1 MKKIFNQDDFMS
13 ANLAAMEH
21 FQSVA
26 ETALNAVESLASL
39 NLNIAREHCDKAAAH
54 SKALMSA
61 KTPQEVATLTV
72 ETAKPTAEN
81 AITYSKQVY
90 EISTGAAQEIGTL
103 LKNQFSKVQ
112 ESVKEA
118 TEAMIKSAPFGSD
131 VALAA
136 MKQAEAAASKAY
148 DNLNDAV
155 NKAKEIAEVNMANV
169 TKAAGAAAPKARK
182 AAAK

>member
-1 MKKIFNQDDFMS
+1 MKKTFNQDEIMS

-39 NLNIAREHCDKAAAH
+39 NLNIAREHCDNAAAH

-72 ETAKPTAEN
+72 ETAKPSAEK
-81 AITYSKQVY
+81 AVSYSKQVY
-90 EISTGAAQEIGTL
+90 EISTGAAQEIGNL
-103 LKNQFSKVQ
+103 FKNQFSKVQ
-112 ESVKEA
+112 DAMKEA
-118 TEAMIKSAPFGSD
+118 AEAMIKSAPFGSD

-136 MKQAEAAASKAY
+136 MKQAEAAAAKAY

-155 NKAKEIAEVNMANV
+155 SKAKEIAEANMAQV